1 MTKQQRTNHQRVE
14 TYFQTLNAR
23 DWTGFA
29 AILHDQVLYE
39 LPQTRE
45 RVRGREAYL
54 DFNITFPGDWR
65 LEVVRV
71 IADDL
76 RGAAEI
82 VLRIDSEVMP
92 ALVFFEFMDGLIARI
107 TDYWPESYEPPVRV
121 SKFVERS

>member
-1 MTKQQRTNHQRVE
+1 MSNQQIIE

-29 AILHDQVLYE
+29 AILHEQVLYE
-39 LPQTRE
+39 MPQTRE
-45 RVRGREAYL
+45 RVCGREAYL
-54 DFNITFPGDWR
+54 DFNITFPGAWT

-71 IADDL
+71 IADDV

-82 VLRIDSEVMP
+82 VLRVDSQTMS
-92 ALVFFEFMDGLIARI
+92 ALVFLEFADGLIARI

-121 SKFVERS
+121 CKFVERA

>member
-1 MTKQQRTNHQRVE
+1 MTNRQRIE

-29 AILHDQVLYE
+29 AILHSNVVYE

-54 DFNITFPGDWR
+54 DFNITFPGDWTI
-65 LEVVRV
+65 EVSRV
-71 IADDL
+71 IADDV

-82 VLRIDSEVMP
+82 VLRVDSQAMP
-92 ALVFFEFMDGLIARI
+92 ALVFFEFTDGLIVRI

-121 SKFVERS
+121 SKFVERT